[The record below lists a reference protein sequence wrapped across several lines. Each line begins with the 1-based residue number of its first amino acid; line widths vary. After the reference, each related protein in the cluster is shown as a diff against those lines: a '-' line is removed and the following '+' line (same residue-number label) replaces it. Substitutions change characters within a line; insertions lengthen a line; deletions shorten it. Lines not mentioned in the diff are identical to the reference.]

1 MRLFLWL
8 WGWIGFRNYRLAICI
23 RRRTTGY
30 NLISLASDRTASSFG
45 YKLVPCNVS
54 NTLCPRD
61 ITEVGVISQY
71 AGIQEL
77 IPKRRR
83 KRQPDAIA
91 LMDDRLLRTAAV
103 PMLLMFL
110 AFTAMDKVSGDL
122 LRISVLFILNG
133 IILYVPRLRPSGN
146 KDSRM
151 LTPFDGVIFG
161 LASGFGILP
170 GFSRMGAY
178 MSVASLRGAD
188 RQHSLGMA
196 LILGI
201 PALTAMLV
209 IDLVWL
215 ILAGFAGFSLI
226 LVLKGILAAAAAYIG
241 TWFGITFV
249 RFLSVKKGYS
259 VFAYYCW
266 GAALFVFILYLMI

>member
-1 MRLFLWL
+1 MDMGWLESLLYGLLSGFTEFVPVSSQAHGLILRRLFGCGESHFLNL
-8 WGWIGFRNYRLAICI
+8 MIHFGM
-23 RRRTTGY
+23 
-30 NLISLASDRTASSFG
+30 LISLWGTVHPQMDRLRRERRLAS
-45 YKLVPCNVS
+45 
-54 NTLCPRD
+54 
-61 ITEVGVISQY
+61 
-71 AGIQEL
+71 

-201 PALTAMLV
+201 PALAAMLV
-209 IDLVWL
+209 MDLVWL